1 MKKILIVDDDEY
13 IIESLSLFLEM
24 EGFKVESSNGNA
36 VMEKIEAFKPHVIIM
51 DIWMAGK
58 SGIEYSKEIK
68 KHPEYKHI
76 YVILA
81 SATTNVSQF
90 KKESFADDTMD
101 KPFEVELLAKKLK
114 ALPLT

>member
-1 MKKILIVDDDEY
+1 
-13 IIESLSLFLEM
+13 M
-24 EGFKVESSNGNA
+24 EGFKVSSSNGTS
-36 VMEKIEAFKPHVIIM
+36 VMEKINSFKPHVVIM

-68 KHPEYKHI
+68 SNTVHKHI

-90 KKESFADDTMD
+90 KKESMADDTMD